1 MESAG
6 FTTNKV
12 ELAEVASE
20 LLDYL
25 AALEPQAG
33 AWLFAVPLEGREALR
48 IVAGKEVHAPLLFT
62 IEPTSKGI
70 LGAALL
76 TGDIIRRDAH
86 DAGGAWYEYELGV
99 ERVAVPVAGEESPIA
114 AVAAYGPPGS
124 LSLGVDQRIAQACR
138 GAAPFVTAAVRL
150 SAVEAEI
157 ATLRRMLA
165 AVSSFADATSHE
177 DLVAHIL
184 AASIE
189 LVGSENGSVM
199 LFDDR
204 DRSLHI
210 AAATHLPADVVE
222 STAVPLG
229 EGISGWVAQMGKGT
243 VINDADG
250 RRAHTSGRRAMRS
263 AVCVP
268 MVADDGRLY
277 GVINVGTTTAS
288 GVYTELD
295 VSRLSALGG
304 YAAKALARE
313 PTRGGSAWDS

>member
-1 MESAG
+1 MALAG
-6 FTTNKV
+6 FTTKKV
-12 ELAEVASE
+12 DLAEVARE
-20 LLDYL
+20 FLDHLALLQ
-25 AALEPQAG
+25 PQAC

-48 IVAGKEVHAPLLFT
+48 IVAGKDVNAPLLFT
-62 IEPTSKGI
+62 IEPTSKGV
-70 LGAALL
+70 LGAAMLA
-76 TGDIIRRDAH
+76 GDIVRRDAN

-99 ERVAVPVAGEESPIA
+99 ERVAVPVMGDEDPVA
-114 AVAAYGPPGS
+114 AVAAYGPPAS
-124 LSLGVDQRIAQACR
+124 LALGVDLKIAEACR
-138 GAAPFVTAAVRL
+138 EAYPIVMAAVRL

-157 ATLRRMLA
+157 GALRRMLA
-165 AVSSFADATSHE
+165 AVARFADATSHE
-177 DLVAHIL
+177 DLVASIL
-184 AASIE
+184 SASID

-199 LFDDR
+199 LLDDA
-204 DRSLHI
+204 DGSLHI

-222 STAVPLG
+222 STSVPLG

-250 RRAHTSGRRAMRS
+250 RRAHPSRRAMRS

-268 MVADDGRLY
+268 MVADDGRLF

-295 VSRLSALGG
+295 VSRLSTLGG

-313 PTRGGSAWDS
+313 RERG